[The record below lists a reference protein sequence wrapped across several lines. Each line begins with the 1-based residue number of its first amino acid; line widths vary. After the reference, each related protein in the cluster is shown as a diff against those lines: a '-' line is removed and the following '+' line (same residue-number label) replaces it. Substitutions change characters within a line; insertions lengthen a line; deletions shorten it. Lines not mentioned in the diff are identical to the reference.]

1 MKRRSRCLCR
11 SSQLQKNVL
20 LLSVRFGL
28 SNRGHLVVHV
38 GDHKF
43 IKHECYRKKVRWTC
57 SKRIQLGC
65 RASITT
71 HDSVIVRSF
80 LEHNHGTPK

>member
-1 MKRRSRCLCR
+1 MM
-11 SSQLQKNVL
+11 

-71 HDSVIVRSF
+71 HDSMIVRSF